1 MNSQVTLRFI
11 SLFVPNLADA
21 VGRYQAL
28 LRVAPSAESGAAP
41 APHPFGVKGPV
52 VFQLGEVAIALYEC
66 DGQTT
71 HPGDVGLG
79 IECPLDE
86 AASLLREQGGSVF
99 WGPASLGESE
109 QRMAVGVLPDQ
120 HFFEMVEPK
129 SPAT

>member
-1 MNSQVTLRFI
+1 MNSQVTLRFL
-11 SLFVPNLADA
+11 SLFVPNLAEA

-28 LRVAPSAESGAAP
+28 LGVAPSAGSGAAP

-52 VFQLGEVAIALYEC
+52 VFQLGDVAIALYEC

-86 AASLLREQGGSVF
+86 TASRLREQGGNIF
-99 WGPASLGESE
+99 WGPASLVESE
-109 QRMAVGVLPDQ
+109 RRMAVGVLPDQ
-120 HFFEMVEPK
+120 HFFEIVEPK
-129 SPAT
+129 RPAR